1 MTTKITRLT
10 VKCYK
15 GSCAM
20 PISRNPHQIHYY
32 INVDLLS
39 DLAFLNIPFIN
50 VKNPRL
56 VFRTNVA
63 KSRTRT
69 NRLSTR
75 ISGYP
80 KNLFSKL
87 LTSNPLSQPFG
98 LSVKFSSGYHIIILF
113 ALFSR
118 NQQFDDHQEKN

>member
-1 MTTKITRLT
+1 MTTKMTRLN

-39 DLAFLNIPFIN
+39 DLAFLNISFIN
-50 VKNPRL
+50 VIL

-69 NRLSTR
+69 NRLSTG